1 MGDLDDWV
9 NIRESSDEEELEKS
23 LGEELGKSS
32 GEELGE
38 SSGEELGESSG
49 EELGESLGEE
59 LGESLRTSDSR
70 DATIEDLQKILVTR
84 DSTIADLE
92 QLAAT
97 SVMLMKEEVRATLDE
112 NDRLRQLY
120 HERNELYH
128 RRDEELSQCGF
139 QLGEQTARLE
149 AREAVMADLE
159 KRLGVAEASVI
170 RMKGEV
176 RDTLDVNDTLN
187 ELIHRRTE
195 LINQMD
201 EQLSKSDKEA
211 REAIMEGGKIRA
223 ELKAMRSKER
233 SLNRRLSNLHHKH
246 NLLVDHVDHCADLTS
261 GEYRYR
267 CLWKKGQWTLQH
279 LIR

>member
-23 LGEELGKSS
+23 
-32 GEELGE
+32 
-38 SSGEELGESSG
+38 SG

-59 LGESLRTSDSR
+59 LEKSSGEELGESSMK
-70 DATIEDLQKILVTR
+70 DAMIEDLQNILATR

-92 QLAAT
+92 
-97 SVMLMKEEVRATLDE
+97 SNVMHMKEEVRATLDE

-128 RRDEELSQCGF
+128 RRDEELHQCIY
-139 QLGEQTARLE
+139 QLGEKTDRLA
-149 AREAVMADLE
+149 AREAVMTDLE

-176 RDTLDVNDTLN
+176 RDTLAVNDTLN
-187 ELIHRRTE
+187 ELILRRTE

-211 REAIMEGGKIRA
+211 REAIMERGKIRA

-246 NLLVDHVDHCADLTS
+246 NLLIDHVNHCSDLTS

-267 CLWKKGQWTLQH
+267 CLWKKGEWTLQH
-279 LIR
+279 FIGKAIS